1 MLTVP
6 GQQGV
11 TRLEEVCTTYR
22 VFFCLRA
29 FLLTSIVNTLPPASN
44 ASRWERRSLHL
55 HQHSVGET
63 LFTSPIIII
72 AIVIL
77 TPAHTATKAIQSH
90 HLVVFSTI
98 PQETV
103 ERLPRAQSC
112 SPRIMGRNAHLGPTS
127 PCQFQGSKDTAL
139 PLIRWYPSIFI

>member
-11 TRLEEVCTTYR
+11 TGLEEVCTTYR

-98 PQETV
+98 PQETGV
-103 ERLPRAQSC
+103 RLLRAHSY
-112 SPRIMGRNAHLGPTS
+112 SPHIEGRDAHVRQTS
-127 PCQFQGSKDTAL
+127 LFLLQGSKDTAL
-139 PLIRWYPSIFI
+139 PLIRWYSSIFI